1 MWVDQ
6 WIVALDSQ
14 TQARSRSVEWKSRNL
29 EDSVR
34 QMEKM
39 LQSCTKSQYADD
51 VWCTITMYG
60 IVNIKCNIHKH
71 FTWKWLVIHS
81 HFHKSSVKIWVEC
94 LEMKE
99 AVKSLECRHH
109 FLLRCELCRPECQ
122 CHHSSAISLFFP
134 LFLGY
139 FLVIPRV
146 IFPLICVRSW
156 AGGGWAGRSRVRDCV

>member
-1 MWVDQ
+1 
-6 WIVALDSQ
+6 
-14 TQARSRSVEWKSRNL
+14 
-29 EDSVR
+29 
-34 QMEKM
+34 
-39 LQSCTKSQYADD
+39 
-51 VWCTITMYG
+51 MYS

-156 AGGGWAGRSRVRDCV
+156 LVERLGRAQPSERLCLNSHGIDLLHQEGETHCMHCYTASSSSQRSTYIDMIDGSMP